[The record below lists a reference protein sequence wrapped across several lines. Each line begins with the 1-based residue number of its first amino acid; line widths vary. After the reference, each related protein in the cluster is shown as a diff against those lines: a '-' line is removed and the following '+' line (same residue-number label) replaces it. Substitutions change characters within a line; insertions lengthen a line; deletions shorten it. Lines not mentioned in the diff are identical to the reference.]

1 MQRDR
6 GPNTVGVY
14 DRPPAWRR
22 RKVLV
27 PVAIFVIVVVAYAL
41 YFLL

>member
-1 MQRDR
+1 MERDR
-6 GPNTVGVY
+6 TRSAVGIY
-14 DRPPAWRR
+14 DRPPAWRT

-27 PVAIFVIVVVAYAL
+27 PAAIFVVVVVAYAL

>member
-1 MQRDR
+1 MARFR
-6 GPNTVGVY
+6 SHNTVGVY
-14 DRPPAWRR
+14 DRPPAWRT

-27 PVAIFVIVVVAYAL
+27 PLAIVVIVALAYAL

>member
-1 MQRDR
+1 
-6 GPNTVGVY
+6 VGVY
-14 DRPPAWRR
+14 ERPPAWRS

-27 PVAIFVIVVVAYAL
+27 PVAIFVVVVIAYAL